1 MLNFARIMYIPFRP
15 FLIIGLE
22 FSIFNFQIDAS
33 AQNIP
38 VSPAAGLTVKTG
50 PGGEA
55 GHVLHNCVQSCV
67 EAPTEVSLG
76 HLVLLGKLSQGDAG
90 VVNIHS
96 LLARLVSN
104 VGRYSEW
111 RVQYPEKVVM
121 VTFSSYVFLN
131 P

>member
-1 MLNFARIMYIPFRP
+1 MHRL
-15 FLIIGLE
+15 G
-22 FSIFNFQIDAS
+22 IF
-33 AQNIP
+33 P
-38 VSPAAGLTVKTG
+38 SPLAAGLTVKTG

-111 RVQYPEKVVM
+111 RVQYPQKVVM